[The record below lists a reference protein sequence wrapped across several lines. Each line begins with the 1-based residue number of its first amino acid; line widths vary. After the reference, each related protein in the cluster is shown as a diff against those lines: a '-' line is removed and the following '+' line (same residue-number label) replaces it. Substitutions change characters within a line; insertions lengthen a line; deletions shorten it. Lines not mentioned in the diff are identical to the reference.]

1 MNGQKDLPSE
11 DLGGHSQDHAAGHG
25 HRHDSHEHGH
35 DHGREESHTHG
46 RDLHEILRIIGAAPI
61 SDRAKQTASEIFVA
75 LGAAEARVHNVEVAK
90 VHFHEV
96 GAADAIADI
105 VCAAVG
111 AEALNVEQ
119 ILASPLNVGSGT
131 VKCAHGAMPVPAPAT
146 LELLRGVPVYSGE
159 VQKELVTPTGA
170 AIVRVLATSFGPRP
184 MMTTEK
190 IGYGAGSR
198 DLPGYSNVLRLTVG
212 ETVESAVLASNVG
225 RIAIRR

>member
-1 MNGQKDLPSE
+1 MDRRTCHGEELRDRA
-11 DLGGHSQDHAAGHG
+11 QDHPAGHG
-25 HRHDSHEHGH
+25 HQHDSHEHGG
-35 DHGREESHTHG
+35 DHGREEPHAHE
-46 RDLHEILRIIGAAPI
+46 RDLHEILRIIAAAPI

-75 LGAAEARVHNVEVAK
+75 LGTAEARVHNVEVAK

-111 AEALNVEQ
+111 AEALSVEQ

-131 VKCAHGAMPVPAPAT
+131 VKCAHGVMPVPAPAT
-146 LELLRGVPVYSGE
+146 LELLKGVPVYSGE

-184 MMTTEK
+184 VMTTDK

-198 DLPGYSNVLRLTVG
+198 DLPGHSNVLRLTVG
-212 ETVESAVLASNVG
+212 ETWNRRELASN
-225 RIAIRR
+225 